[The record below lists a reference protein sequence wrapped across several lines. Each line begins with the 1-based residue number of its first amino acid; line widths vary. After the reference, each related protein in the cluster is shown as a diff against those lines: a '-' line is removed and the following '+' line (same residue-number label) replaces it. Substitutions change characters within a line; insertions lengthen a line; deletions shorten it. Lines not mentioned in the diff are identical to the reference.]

1 LFCGDV
7 VGSINAM
14 DQQEAS
20 PLRRWPRYRFQV
32 PVRITVNRDRYVA
45 TLTAVGTEMNEG
57 GMALYAGIE
66 LTVGDQLQ
74 LEFELQNCDHPIG
87 VRGVVCN
94 RPGDGYYYGIAFLPV
109 SAEERGSLVL
119 LRQMLR
125 SAVGHLD
132 S

>member
-1 LFCGDV
+1 MQCR
-7 VGSINAM
+7 M
-14 DQQEAS
+14 DPQEAS
-20 PLRRWPRYRFQV
+20 TQRRWPRYRFQV
-32 PVRITVNRDRYVA
+32 PVRVTIQRDRYVA

-66 LTVGDQLQ
+66 LSVGDQLQ
-74 LEFELQNCDHPIG
+74 LEFELQSWDHPIA
-87 VRGVVCN
+87 VRGVICN
-94 RPGDGYYYGIAFLPV
+94 RPGDGYYYGVAFLPV